1 MKTDKCQLLK
11 NSKTI
16 AVVGISHNPNRI
28 SREIANYL
36 VYSGFE
42 VVGVNPNEAFK
53 EAEGIIIYNSLL
65 DIPHHIDIVNVFRK
79 SEDIPLIIDDVIAIK
94 PNSLWLQLGIRNDNA
109 VAKVIE
115 KGIKVVQDSC
125 IMVDNNYCV

>member
-79 SEDIPLIIDDVIAIK
+79 SEDIPSIIDDVIAIK

-109 VAKVIE
+109 VTKVIE